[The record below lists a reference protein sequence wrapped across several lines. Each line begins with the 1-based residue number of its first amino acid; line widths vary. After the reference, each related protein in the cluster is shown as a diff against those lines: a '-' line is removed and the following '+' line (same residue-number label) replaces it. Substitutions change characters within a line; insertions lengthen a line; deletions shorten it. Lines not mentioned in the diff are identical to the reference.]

1 MLPKP
6 DQINQ
11 IIVLLN
17 IYHGK
22 KKPSEIAREMN
33 ITLQGVIYHMKNLR
47 RDGLI
52 DEENRITKEGF
63 DFLYRQLSDMREF
76 ITSNIQDLD
85 SLMVWEAIA
94 AENIIAG
101 STVYLRMKDGYL
113 HAFLSGGG
121 ATGRAV
127 NDSQAGGL
135 VGITNLSGMID
146 VNFGKLSIIVIP
158 DSIDG
163 GIGEKLKKAT
173 EDLSPALFAA
183 MGEAGYVALKGIGV
197 EPDIEYSALQAAFE
211 ACVRGRNVI
220 LVTSR
225 RRLHYS
231 MAEIPQL
238 ENRYNP
244 VKANI
249 TDLS

>member
-22 KKPSEIAREMN
+22 RKPSEIAREMD
-33 ITLQGVIYHMKNLR
+33 ITLQGVIYHIKNLR
-47 RDGLI
+47 KEDFI
-52 DEENRITKEGF
+52 DDENRITKKGF

-76 ITSNIQDLD
+76 ITSNILDLD
-85 SLMVWEAIA
+85 SVMVWEAIA
-94 AENIIAG
+94 AEDMNSG

-113 HAFLSGGG
+113 YAYLSGGG

-127 NDSQAGGL
+127 NDAHAGGL
-135 VGITNLSGMID
+135 VDITGLSGLID
-146 VNFGKLSIIVIP
+146 VPFGKLSVLVIP
-158 DSIDG
+158 DSIDHMVND
-163 GIGEKLKKAT
+163 KLKKT
-173 EDLSPALFAA
+173 IDGLRPALLAA
-183 MGEAGYVALKGIGV
+183 MGEAGYVALKSIGLK
-197 EPDIEYSALQAAFE
+197 PDIEYSALQAAFE
-211 ACVRGRNVI
+211 ACVRGQNAI

-238 ENRYNP
+238 ENRYSP

-249 TDLS
+249 IDLS